1 MNRVNFKENFGI
13 VFGISVM
20 VAMIVAWGWFIW
32 SLCGNGFNVWQKIL
46 WVLGSYLVVGC
57 LCKICSI
64 PGVGAVPVKVVYWE
78 ERK

>member
-32 SLCGNGFNVWQKIL
+32 SLCGNG
-46 WVLGSYLVVGC
+46 C